1 MSETTR
7 AVLRQTEWKDGDMN
21 EQKDCYDIVIKR
33 DRYQLTAS
41 DNVCN
46 IILSQRNKS
55 FVAIDGVK
63 KL

>member
-7 AVLRQTEWKDGDMN
+7 AVLRQTEWKDGDIN

-33 DRYQLTAS
+33 ERFQLTGS

-46 IILSQRNKS
+46 TILLQRNKS
-55 FVAIDGVK
+55 FLAIDGVK
-63 KL
+63 KP

>member
-33 DRYQLTAS
+33 ERFQLTAS
-41 DNVCN
+41 DNFCN
-46 IILSQRNKS
+46 IIISHINKS
-55 FVAIDGVK
+55 FLAIDGVK
-63 KL
+63 KP